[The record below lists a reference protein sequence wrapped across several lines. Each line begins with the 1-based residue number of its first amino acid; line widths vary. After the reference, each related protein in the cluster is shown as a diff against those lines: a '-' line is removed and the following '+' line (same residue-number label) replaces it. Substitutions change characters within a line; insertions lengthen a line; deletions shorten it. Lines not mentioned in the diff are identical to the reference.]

1 MKPLEY
7 ITNPP
12 RCVKSDKT
20 TAARQKYMK
29 RKTSPEVPGAIRAR
43 LARLRS
49 RKAVLDELIQ
59 CMERY
64 ELYLSPARK
73 LPAPRLMKGVRVKNV
88 REPPLKRMAGA
99 A

>member
-1 MKPLEY
+1 M
-7 ITNPP
+7 
-12 RCVKSDKT
+12 KSDKT

-43 LARLRS
+43 LACLRS
-49 RKAVLDELIQ
+49 RKAALDELIQ

-64 ELYLSPARK
+64 ELYLAPVRKPPA
-73 LPAPRLMKGVRVKNV
+73 PPRLMKGAHVKEV
-88 REPPLKRMAGA
+88 HEPPLKRLAGA